1 VSCQVNVPAVLL
13 LDTFLSRARDP
24 ASVFER
30 ARIDNIGARRDE
42 AERTIRR
49 VYLATAEMAERAV
62 KRDLRLNR
70 RVRVVRFVLQRVERS
85 QAARHLVRPD
95 ERCAGKHPGRD
106 RLVAALMPCKR
117 VEHPQGFGSAV

>member
-1 VSCQVNVPAVLL
+1 MPPCETPTFWAATVSCQVNVPAVLL

-95 ERCAGKHPGRD
+95 ERCAVSIR
-106 RLVAALMPCKR
+106 
-117 VEHPQGFGSAV
+117 AVTASSPR